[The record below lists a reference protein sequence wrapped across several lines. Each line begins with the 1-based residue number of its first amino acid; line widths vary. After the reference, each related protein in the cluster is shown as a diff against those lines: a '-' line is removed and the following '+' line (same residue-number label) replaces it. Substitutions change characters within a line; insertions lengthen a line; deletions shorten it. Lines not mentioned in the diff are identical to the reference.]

1 MDVTSYSRAS
11 EDNLKDF
18 VHTIKMKN
26 TDRLCIFTAQ
36 GNMYQVKAEKI
47 PKCKIKDKGTLIHN
61 LCKVDKE
68 EILLYISFEQLFES
82 QLMFT
87 TKNGFIKLVSGIEFE
102 TNRAVISTTKL
113 DEGDEIV
120 SVIDLSGH
128 IVSLSDSKVILLTE
142 EGLSLGFPLSEVSEL
157 KKTSRG
163 VKGIAL
169 EKEDKVALATV
180 VTPEIEYFE
189 YKATKLSA
197 KKVRNRKRGAKGQKA
212 NLS

>member
-1 MDVTSYSRAS
+1 MDNASFSRAN
-11 EDNLKDF
+11 EDSLKDF
-18 VHTIKMKN
+18 VHILKMKN

-36 GNMYQVKAEKI
+36 GTMYQVKAEKI

-68 EILLYISFEQLFES
+68 EILLYIPFEELFES

-87 TKNGFIKLVSGIEFE
+87 TKQGYIKLVSGIEFE
-102 TNRAVISTTKL
+102 TNRAVLSTTKL
-113 DEGDEIV
+113 DDGDLLV
-120 SVIDLSGH
+120 SILLLTGH
-128 IVSLSDSKVILLTE
+128 MVSSSDSKVILLTND
-142 EGLSLGFPLSEVSEL
+142 GLSLGFPLSEVSEL

-169 EKEDKVALATV
+169 DSNDFVAFATV
-180 VTPEIEYFE
+180 VTPDIETFE
-189 YKATKLSA
+189 FNQKQLSA

-212 NLS
+212 TL